1 MFEWRGT
8 AGNKFSLAPK
18 SIVLETLESGVY
30 DLQWNADTNSFYLLK
45 QRDSFELPEKIY
57 DFDESFIRRVCR
69 TWEFTKDNLGV
80 LLEGAKG
87 SGKSITAKA
96 ICNRLKIPVVTIS
109 RKFQSFA
116 AFITSIPQDIVVMI
130 DEFEKLFRN
139 DEDQVPFLSLMDGV
153 SGATHKR
160 LYLLTT
166 NTQSLND
173 NFLNRPGRIRYFKRY
188 GNLTKEQVMLILDD
202 RLKKDYKTETLA
214 YITQLRIITVDIVC
228 KIIDEVNLF
237 DEPPQVFGDVFNCSK
252 LSEYYL
258 VFWNGV
264 MTSKADL
271 VTKSILFGGL
281 EVGERIGL
289 KGIIN
294 NATFKRVID
303 DETLELE
310 DGGTL
315 KFQKRQQI
323 NDIFD

>member
-57 DFDESFIRRVCR
+57 DFDESFICRVCR

-87 SGKSITAKA
+87 SGKSITAKV

-109 RKFQSFA
+109 RKFQGFA
-116 AFITSIPQDIVVMI
+116 SFITLMPQDIVVMI
-130 DEFEKLFRN
+130 DEFEKIFRS

-166 NTQSLND
+166 NTKSLND
-173 NFLNRPGRIRYFKRY
+173 NFHNRPGRIRYWKRY

-214 YITQLRIITVDIVC
+214 YITQLSIITVDVVC

-237 DEPPQVFGDVFNCSK
+237 DEPPQVWGKIFNCSK
-252 LSEYYL
+252 LSEKYL

-264 MTSKADL
+264 C
-271 VTKSILFGGL
+271 VTEMELTTRKMFLENL
-281 EVGERIGL
+281 EVGKPIGL
-289 KGIIN
+289 RNIN
-294 NATFKRVID
+294 NAKFKRVID
-303 DETLELE
+303 DETIELE

-315 KFQKRQQI
+315 KFQRVQQI

>member
-8 AGNKFSLAPK
+8 VGNKFSLAPK
-18 SIVLETLESGVY
+18 SIVLETLEPGVY

-57 DFDESFIRRVCR
+57 DFDESFICRVCR

-87 SGKSITAKA
+87 SGKSITAKV

-109 RKFQSFA
+109 RKFQGFA
-116 AFITSIPQDIVVMI
+116 SFITSIPQDIVVMI
-130 DEFEKLFRN
+130 DEFEKIFRS

-173 NFLNRPGRIRYFKRY
+173 NFLNRPGRIRYLKRY
-188 GNLTKEQVMLILDD
+188 ANLTKEQVMLILND
-202 RLKKDYKTETLA
+202 RLKKNYKTETLA

-228 KIIDEVNLF
+228 KIVDEVNLF
-237 DEPPQVFGDVFNCSK
+237 DEPPQIFGDIFNCSK
-252 LSEYYL
+252 LSEHYL

-264 MTSKADL
+264 FATKTDL
-271 VTKSILFGGL
+271 TTKDVFFRDL
-281 EVGERIGL
+281 EVGEHIGL
-289 KGIIN
+289 KGIN

-303 DETLELE
+303 DETIELE

-315 KFQKRQQI
+315 KFRRVQQI
-323 NDIFD
+323 NDIFE